1 MKSHVERLY
10 NSLLEDNL
18 CKIILPYSEVQIDFI
33 AQQIGL
39 ELLVVQA
46 KLSEMIL
53 DKKID
58 GTLDQ
63 GRGCLIVF
71 EEIEANVSKEGY
83 AGFEVSCL
91 ENF

>member
-1 MKSHVERLY
+1 MSPSLRRFDAALLIEIMHDTIVKSHVERLY

-58 GTLDQ
+58 GTLD
-63 GRGCLIVF
+63 
-71 EEIEANVSKEGY
+71 
-83 AGFEVSCL
+83 
-91 ENF
+91 